1 MGHNHSLPGTW
12 SGLAWLRS
20 RSDIDPCPRA
30 AVCFLVK
37 QACQQAGMVTHVAD
51 TGGLVDRS
59 SVLTL
64 HNTWLDLLHRYCA
77 GRYPD
82 NPRRCGHILLRLL
95 SLRSVS
101 ARAADKFLSCAVDV
115 DVKMTDIVQEMIS

>member
-1 MGHNHSLPGTW
+1 M
-12 SGLAWLRS
+12 LA
-20 RSDIDPCPRA
+20 C
-30 AVCFLVK
+30 
-37 QACQQAGMVTHVAD
+37 VAD
-51 TGGLVDRS
+51 TGGLVNRS

-64 HNTWLDLLHRYCA
+64 HNTWVDLLHRYCT

-82 NPRRCGHILLRLL
+82 NRRRCGGILLRLL